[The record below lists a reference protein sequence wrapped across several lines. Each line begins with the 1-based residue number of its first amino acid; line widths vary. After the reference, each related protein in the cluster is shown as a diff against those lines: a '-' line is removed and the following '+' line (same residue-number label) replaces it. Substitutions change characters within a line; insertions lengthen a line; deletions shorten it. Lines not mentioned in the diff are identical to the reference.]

1 MQVGPF
7 SVKPTAAFTS
17 YLLRI
22 VVPAIIVAGVGLD
35 MLMRQYRVD
44 EENLETMRQARAL
57 NVADDLRDAMREAR
71 DLVRQKEVLLSML
84 EGTTNS
90 VRPSGAFAW
99 EPKASL
105 VWHKGGPGGLWR
117 MLAERTRWNEWAGQR
132 KKPPQRALETF
143 DVDGLTVYVIWGRV
157 EGRLFGLAYNESPV
171 PVDSWTWLWI
181 AGICLVVLLVGFLLF
196 EAVQLWRMAE
206 KARRDDALK
215 TRFVSDVSHELR
227 TPLAALGVWAD
238 MLAGGRLVDAAR
250 RQHALDVIVQEKG
263 RMLRMVD
270 TLLDYTRL
278 EQKRRRYV
286 PVEVDVGEVAREA
299 AELLRGDFAD
309 GGVTVLAGENV
320 RATADRDAVKEIF
333 LNLLGNAAKY
343 AGEGPVEVDVSRDGG
358 RVRAVVADRGP
369 GIPDEVRARMFER
382 FYRAEGRG
390 AAAKGGFGL
399 GLPISRRLARDM
411 GGDLTAE
418 ARDGGGSVFILEL
431 PAVL

>member
-1 MQVGPF
+1 M
-7 SVKPTAAFTS
+7 KPTAAFTS

-143 DVDGLTVYVIWGRV
+143 NVDGSTAYVVWGRV
-157 EGRLFGLAYNESPV
+157 DGRLFGLAYGESPV